1 MVTVYREYTRDRI
14 GLVFGL
20 RGGQLIGLGLG
31 ALPVFMCLQRG
42 LWTAALAAFGVW
54 LLVAVVVVVP
64 VRGRSVTGWFLAAT
78 RHLFGTTLRWSSWR
92 SKASQGRV
100 DDLDAADLPGVL
112 SAVEVH
118 DGPPH
123 GPTQTRVAV
132 IQHHA
137 ARTWAVTAR
146 VTQPGIGMAD
156 GVERDRFGNG
166 LSQLL
171 EAASR
176 TELVDEIQLLVR
188 TVPDDGAERTLW
200 LTNHRRPGAPTLARH
215 ANDQLQAVLTGAAV
229 RSEAFVTVL
238 VPEARIG
245 RKAREHGRGI
255 DGRARVL
262 FAVMAEVEAQ
272 LRGPVGM
279 SEVTWLTS
287 PELAVVCRTGFA
299 PGDRAGIVA
308 ALAAH
313 TTNAQVNA
321 GVPWAHAGP
330 SGADPTVRH
339 YSHDAWNSVSAT
351 LTLPAKGAVIGA
363 LAPVLTPSEPGE
375 RRSFLVAFPI
385 LAESVADR
393 RTANSEFAAD
403 VGDALRQKARIRQR
417 ARGRTEAARVRGVD
431 SRLARG
437 TVLTRPYAI
446 CTVTAPKTAPIAEY
460 GARLDAAIRRAGF
473 APLRLDLAHDVGFA
487 ASVVPLGVGLTRKT
501 AS

>member
-1 MVTVYREYTRDRI
+1 M
-14 GLVFGL
+14 
-20 RGGQLIGLGLG
+20 
-31 ALPVFMCLQRG
+31 
-42 LWTAALAAFGVW
+42 
-54 LLVAVVVVVP
+54 
-64 VRGRSVTGWFLAAT
+64 
-78 RHLFGTTLRWSSWR
+78 
-92 SKASQGRV
+92 

-146 VTQPGIGMAD
+146 VTHPGIGMAD
-156 GVERDRFGNG
+156 GVERDRFGAG

-200 LTNHRRPGAPTLARH
+200 LTNHRRPGAPALARQ
-215 ANDQLQAVLTGAAV
+215 ANNQLQAVLTGAAV

-313 TTNAQVNA
+313 TTNRS
-321 GVPWAHAGP
+321 GERRVPWAHAGP

-351 LTLPAKGAVIGA
+351 LTLPARGRRDRSARAGPDPVGAGRA
-363 LAPVLTPSEPGE
+363 SQLPGVVPDPGLS
-375 RRSFLVAFPI
+375 RSRTAG
-385 LAESVADR
+385 R
-393 RTANSEFAAD
+393 RTASSPPTSATRCARRRGSGNGPAA
-403 VGDALRQKARIRQR
+403 
-417 ARGRTEAARVRGVD
+417 
-431 SRLARG
+431 
-437 TVLTRPYAI
+437 
-446 CTVTAPKTAPIAEY
+446 APKPPAS
-460 GARLDAAIRRAGF
+460 
-473 APLRLDLAHDVGFA
+473 A
-487 ASVVPLGVGLTRKT
+487 ASIPAWPEGTC
-501 AS
+501 

>member
-20 RGGQLIGLGLG
+20 GGGQLIVLGLG
-31 ALPVFMCLQRG
+31 ALPVFICLQRG

-64 VRGRSVTGWFLAAT
+64 VRGRSATGWFLAAT
-78 RHLFGTTLRWSSWR
+78 RHLIGTTLRWSSWR
-92 SKASQGRV
+92 SNASHGRV

-132 IQHHA
+132 IQHHT

-146 VTQPGIGMAD
+146 VTHPGIGMAD
-156 GVERDRFGNG
+156 GVERDRFGAG

-200 LTNHRRPGAPTLARH
+200 LTNHRRPDAPALARQ
-215 ANDQLQAVLTGAAV
+215 ANNQLQAVLTGAAV

-262 FAVMAEVEAQ
+262 YCGDGGGGSAAPRPGRHERGHLVDVAGVGGGVPDRVRPRRPRRHRRRPRRPHNQPSGERPGAVGARRAVRRRPDGAALQPRRLEQ
-272 LRGPVGM
+272 RLRHPHPPRQRCRDRSARAGPDPVGAGRA
-279 SEVTWLTS
+279 SQLPGVRSRSWPS
-287 PELAVVCRTGFA
+287 RSRTG
-299 PGDRAGIVA
+299 G
-308 ALAAH
+308 
-313 TTNAQVNA
+313 
-321 GVPWAHAGP
+321 
-330 SGADPTVRH
+330 
-339 YSHDAWNSVSAT
+339 
-351 LTLPAKGAVIGA
+351 
-363 LAPVLTPSEPGE
+363 
-375 RRSFLVAFPI
+375 
-385 LAESVADR
+385 R
-393 RTANSEFAAD
+393 RTASSPLTSATRCARRRGSGNGPAA
-403 VGDALRQKARIRQR
+403 
-417 ARGRTEAARVRGVD
+417 
-431 SRLARG
+431 
-437 TVLTRPYAI
+437 
-446 CTVTAPKTAPIAEY
+446 APKPPAS
-460 GARLDAAIRRAGF
+460 
-473 APLRLDLAHDVGFA
+473 A
-487 ASVVPLGVGLTRKT
+487 ASTPAWPEGTC
-501 AS
+501 